1 MNLKDN
7 LTFLI
12 IAIFILFLSNACGKD
27 DKFVPACDG
36 SMPTYDADIKS
47 IINANCTSAPC
58 HGSGSVNGDW
68 TTYAGMTTVLNNGQF
83 EKQVLTD
90 MTMPQGSATLSEAQ
104 LNLIRCWA
112 DNNYPEN

>member
-1 MNLKDN
+1 MNFKDTCSL
-7 LTFLI
+7 LTIAFFVLI
-12 IAIFILFLSNACGKD
+12 LANACGKD
-27 DKFVPACDG
+27 DKFVPSCDG
-36 SMPTYDADIKS
+36 SMPTYDVDIKS

-58 HGSGSVNGDW
+58 HGANSTNGDW
-68 TTYAGMTTVLNNGQF
+68 TTYAGMNTVLNNGEF

-90 MTMPQGSATLSEAQ
+90 MTMPQGSATLTEAQ